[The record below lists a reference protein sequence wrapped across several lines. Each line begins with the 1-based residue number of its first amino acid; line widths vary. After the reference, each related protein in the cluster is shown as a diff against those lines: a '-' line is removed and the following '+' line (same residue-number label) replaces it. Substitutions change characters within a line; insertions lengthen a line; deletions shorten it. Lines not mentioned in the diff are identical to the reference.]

1 MAELA
6 HNGVL
11 EGQEFAQ
18 TIRKLGIETMYIP
31 KRRALKIKCEITADQ
46 SNKQTMLLDS
56 GATDN
61 FIDYCTAKR
70 LGLRKHKMPQS
81 QRVLNVDGT
90 ENQAGEITHY
100 VALYIQHNNRQEGS
114 IFFITNLGKDHMIL
128 GYPWLE
134 QFNPDIDWENGR
146 ILGTPITMKTPAA
159 VTKE

>member
-6 HNGVL
+6 HNSVL

-31 KRRALKIKCEITADQ
+31 KRRALKIKCEITVDQ

-56 GATDN
+56 GAMDN
-61 FIDYCTAKR
+61 FIDYRTAER
-70 LGLRKHKMPQS
+70 LGLQKHKMPQS

-100 VALYIQHNNRQEGS
+100 VALYIQHNNRREGS
-114 IFFITNLGKDHMIL
+114 IFFVTNLGKDHMIL